1 MRTDPDSRR
10 IVVSAW
16 NVGLIPQM
24 ALPELVLHQRD
35 SIFEYTYDD
44 VEIRNYDPHPP
55 IKAPVAV

>member
-1 MRTDPDSRR
+1 M
-10 IVVSAW
+10 VSAW

-55 IKAPVAV
+55 VKAPVAV